1 MILTLCRC
9 GLIIFICFNLLVGI
23 TLMVNLLIYGV
34 IRFLL
39 VALLRYVSFLISEGL
54 LLDREEISAYE
65 CGFEHVSYSR
75 LPFSFRYFFL
85 TLIFLIFD
93 IEVVFLLFLPSS
105 LFYSLGSF
113 ITFIGSSLFILVL
126 ATSLIYE

>member
-1 MILTLCRC
+1 
-9 GLIIFICFNLLVGI
+9 
-23 TLMVNLLIYGV
+23 MVNLLIYGV